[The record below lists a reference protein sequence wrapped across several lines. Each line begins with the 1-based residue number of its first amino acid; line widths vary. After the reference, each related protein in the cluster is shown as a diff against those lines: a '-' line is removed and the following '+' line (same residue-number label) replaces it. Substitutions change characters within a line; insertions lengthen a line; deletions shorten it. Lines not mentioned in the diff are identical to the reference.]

1 MNDVL
6 SAKLGEVDEDAER
19 RAAQEAD
26 PYYMPMEN
34 KGGGRM
40 SPNYRKATA
49 EQIFNHLNDR
59 ENASGRDTL
68 DGNIA
73 DGVKRAEDKVK
84 DVERREPKGKGR
96 SDKSLTKWEKELSE
110 ARAQMEKWREVERM
124 RREQKAA
131 EGDDS
136 DPTWKQAYDE
146 FNSSDEEPVNLEDY
160 VARHLYGTKFKWKDK
175 EFVRLGGRTHGLG
188 GHLGLSKSDK
198 ERRAF
203 FGWIDEK
210 NGSYPESV
218 AEGLYANM
226 PDWMR
231 ERYDTMEILDA
242 VLNVVGRNPRPRDM
256 VVDYVKRLREQNRDM
271 DEYYADEAAGARGFH
286 DAGEMDAYDNMR
298 EREAAGFHDVAAA
311 GREADGARADLLAD
325 ARARLN
331 DANAGEYEKQ
341 AARTVLRFRVRDDGV
356 LSEQEKDVPLHRRTR
371 KSYTRNDGTY
381 REGLEDE
388 LQRIERR
395 LRQLSDRR
403 SRHEDDTRFG
413 ENTTQEF
420 GAETAVEN
428 IPQTDRNAE
437 HDIRRLTELHNR
449 AEMIREEL
457 SWRDREKA
465 RLKSQYGINESGDI
479 SIDNVAKM
487 FHDLNRDKAVGVLF
501 DRVYDSLKSL
511 KIDFRFS
518 DNTKVNA
525 HGQASALRKMT
536 FYNWDSFT
544 RARGD
549 QEKAR
554 TLLHEMIHNATAQ
567 AIMCYEEPILRPLLS
582 PSQRQAA
589 KLLIDIYEK
598 VSAAG
603 LKQSNGKPFYG
614 LKDVYEMVAELA
626 NPEFRDALK
635 NVEYN
640 HRSYWEIIKDSIKKL
655 FGLDVSVRPDN
666 TLVEASRALDKML
679 DDFGFFNRV
688 KFNAPRFGYDL
699 YNKFKGRDSVDAT
712 ESRLKDNTLLD
723 SDEPHYRIRDDE
735 RRPTFYSNAE
745 RAVEN
750 VKQGKALFRERR
762 APNGK
767 ESNLD
772 ERQYDE
778 VRTRNFKK
786 WFGDWENEPEQ
797 ASKVVD
803 ANGEP
808 LVVYHQTNRKQY
820 INQLT
825 ACVCGCV
832 MVLVADP
839 LTTRQTTCLLW
850 RMLGGGWRVRMH
862 RSLRS
867 RLRGLSS
874 KRTGIT

>member
-1 MNDVL
+1 MTGSADDRQMNDVL

-49 EQIFNHLNDR
+49 
-59 ENASGRDTL
+59 
-68 DGNIA
+68 
-73 DGVKRAEDKVK
+73 
-84 DVERREPKGKGR
+84 
-96 SDKSLTKWEKELSE
+96 
-110 ARAQMEKWREVERM
+110 
-124 RREQKAA
+124 
-131 EGDDS
+131 
-136 DPTWKQAYDE
+136 
-146 FNSSDEEPVNLEDY
+146 
-160 VARHLYGTKFKWKDK
+160 
-175 EFVRLGGRTHGLG
+175 
-188 GHLGLSKSDK
+188 
-198 ERRAF
+198 
-203 FGWIDEK
+203 
-210 NGSYPESV
+210 
-218 AEGLYANM
+218 
-226 PDWMR
+226 
-231 ERYDTMEILDA
+231 
-242 VLNVVGRNPRPRDM
+242 
-256 VVDYVKRLREQNRDM
+256 EQNRDM

-311 GREADGARADLLAD
+311 GREADSARADLLAD
-325 ARARLN
+325 AQARLA
-331 DANAGEYEKQ
+331 DPNASEYEKQ

-465 RLKSQYGINESGDI
+465 RLKSQYGINENGDI

-778 VRTRNFKK
+778 VRTGNFKR
-786 WFGDWENEPEQ
+786 WFGDWENDPEQ

-825 ACVCGCV
+825 ACVCGCA
-832 MVLVADP
+832 MVPVADP
-839 LTTRQTTCLLW
+839 LTTRQTTRLLW
-850 RMLGGGWRVRMH
+850 RMLGAGWRATMR
-862 RSLRS
+862 RSLSGR
-867 RLRGLSS
+867 RRGLSS
-874 KRTGIT
+874 RRTAAVMRRTRPMVTAGQRINSNSRYLGRGHISSSTINSSLSA